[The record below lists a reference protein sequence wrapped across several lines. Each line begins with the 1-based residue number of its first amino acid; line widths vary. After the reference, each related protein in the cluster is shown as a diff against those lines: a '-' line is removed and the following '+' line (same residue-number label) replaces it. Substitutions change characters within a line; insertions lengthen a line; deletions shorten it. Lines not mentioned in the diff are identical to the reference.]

1 MPMLNPM
8 HPGEMIR
15 DMLEARAAD
24 TALPPPPSIT
34 EMARQLGVARP
45 TLSRLLHG
53 RIGIS
58 PDMALALESIG
69 WNEADHWMRLQAAY
83 DLAQARLRA
92 SAA

>member
-1 MPMLNPM
+1 MSMRNPM

-15 DMLEARAAD
+15 DMLEARSAD
-24 TALPPPPSIT
+24 AALPPPPSVT
-34 EMARQLGVARP
+34 EMAKHLGVARS

-58 PDMALALESIG
+58 PEMALALESIG
-69 WNEADHWMRLQAAY
+69 WNEAGHWMRLQAAY

>member
-1 MPMLNPM
+1 MPMRNPM

-15 DMLEARAAD
+15 DMLEARTTDA
-24 TALPPPPSIT
+24 ALPPPPSIT
-34 EMARQLGVARP
+34 EMARQLGVART